1 MYKYKT
7 ANQPEVYLIEMTLSL
22 KTILPF
28 TLAQNVI
35 IIGIIM

>member
-1 MYKYKT
+1 MYNYKT
-7 ANQPEVYLIEMTLSL
+7 ANLSEVYLIEMALSL

-28 TLAQNVI
+28 TLAQNLI